1 MTHTKYC
8 LTVVIA
14 AAVLTAGRA
23 EFRAIAQEAPEKNQE
38 TPAKSD
44 RPAPGI
50 SSMAVGVLRVSAPPE
65 TGLASPFLIDALLH
79 HPNLRLAVMMK
90 VGIPVGDSALAPSF
104 DVTDQGPMLSQ
115 DRLPVGI
122 CELLITA
129 RSYDPK
135 VPAQKLLDSVVAPLF
150 GELNEMNQGG
160 DRNRLRQAELEA
172 RAKQSALELA
182 EMHRHYQLLE
192 RDSGSWPAAVQE
204 RVQAEIASQMIT
216 ANVTETALTARVEAL
231 ERRIAEVGKAAQ
243 EASVR
248 DPVGEQ
254 LARVLQILKEKLR
267 VAQQA
272 ERDRTGTRAAV
283 LEVETDVAA
292 AEAELTRH
300 QKSLQSAAGG
310 ERLLGLQH
318 QLDAATIELKEVA
331 TRREALAKQADKL
344 RRNPQL
350 DLAQIKIDAE
360 EARYRM
366 LLKALDETRLRS
378 SLQQMIDVRVI
389 PLGSPQP

>member
-8 LTVVIA
+8 LMVVIA

-23 EFRAIAQEAPEKNQE
+23 EFRAIAQEASPANHE

-44 RPAPGI
+44 RPAAGI

-79 HPNLRLAVMMK
+79 HPNLKLAVMKK
-90 VGIPVGDSALAPSF
+90 VGTPAGDSALAPLF
-104 DVTDQGPMLSQ
+104 EVTDQGPMLSQ

-129 RSYDPK
+129 RSSDPK
-135 VPAQKLLDSVVAPLF
+135 VPAQKLLDSVADPLLN
-150 GELNEMNQGG
+150 ELNGMNAGG
-160 DRNRLRQAELEA
+160 DRNRLRVAELEA
-172 RAKQSALELA
+172 SANQSALELA
-182 EMHRHYQLLE
+182 EMHQRYQLLE
-192 RDSGSWPAAVQE
+192 RDSGSWPAVVQE

-216 ANVTETALTARVEAL
+216 ANVTEMALTARVEAL
-231 ERRIAEVGKAAQ
+231 ERRIAEVGKAAR
-243 EASVR
+243 EASVG
-248 DPVGEQ
+248 DPVEGQ
-254 LARVLQILKEKLR
+254 LARVLKILKEKLR

-283 LEVETDVAA
+283 LEVETEVAA

-300 QKSLQSAAGG
+300 QKSLQSAVGG
-310 ERLLGLQH
+310 DRLLSLQH

-350 DLAQIKIDAE
+350 DLALIKIDAE
-360 EARYRM
+360 EARYRS
-366 LLKALDETRLRS
+366 LLQALDETRLRS
-378 SLQQMIDVRVI
+378 SLQQAIDVRII